1 MFNAQPFSPVS
12 TGFTS
17 GSTSMLPTVNQ
28 VSKMPVADAMKEVFF
43 DIRDGITD
51 LGSIFS
57 SKISGLNS
65 HLAFRLETLNTTM
78 TTIGKILADDLDLE
92 KQSFDDM
99 REDQE
104 DKDRKESLEGEE
116 KEKLVKV
123 LKDKTKLKK
132 ELESILDK

>member
-28 VSKMPVADAMKEVFF
+28 VSKMPVADTMKEVFF

-51 LGSIFS
+51 LGLIFS

-65 HLAFRLETLNTTM
+65 HLTL
-78 TTIGKILADDLDLE
+78 I
-92 KQSFDDM
+92 
-99 REDQE
+99 
-104 DKDRKESLEGEE
+104 
-116 KEKLVKV
+116 
-123 LKDKTKLKK
+123 
-132 ELESILDK
+132 